1 MVLHPFTSNLA
12 DDFGQIVEVPS
23 SLKYLRIS
31 DSCLRVGLKS
41 CLQDTRNCIVTFN
54 FGFTHIYFI
63 FQVGLI
69 FKKKS
74 TDIDVAALERKLK
87 KAKREKPKS
96 VQLYNQI
103 GNFWRLK
110 GDTYKSIE
118 CFRRALAV
126 SPHNAEVSEIDLI

>member
-1 MVLHPFTSNLA
+1 MIQTTTTFS
-12 DDFGQIVEVPS
+12 FQIS
-23 SLKYLRIS
+23 
-31 DSCLRVGLKS
+31 
-41 CLQDTRNCIVTFN
+41 
-54 FGFTHIYFI
+54 
-63 FQVGLI
+63 LI
-69 FKKKS
+69 FKKKG
-74 TDIDVAALERKLK
+74 TDMDVVALERKLK

-126 SPHNAEVSEIDLI
+126 SPHNAEVIITLTHRRPFNY